1 MALMKQ
7 RKRTLILSWK
17 LLGLGGAIIYCMG
30 CNMIESYDDAGQP
43 EEGSWRNLFFVGLN
57 RMDLTNDRL
66 NRYPFNNLA
75 DVTELLG
82 KNDTGFYWQ
91 IPRSGGTTLRH
102 IFGSCLDRVQA
113 SRVSRDYCDS
123 ESDTLEIC
131 ETRLGRFVNAD
142 PSDDPGIQRARE
154 LGLARS
160 GLADVVVSSRFLHAT
175 SLFDNDG
182 VGGGGRG
189 RAFTILRHPV
199 ERSVSTF
206 YYLREATWERN
217 YNPAFK
223 TMSLLDY
230 ANHPETASN
239 WMVRWLTGKN
249 HEPELGQQDLEFA
262 KQLLRR
268 KFLILLTQ
276 DMGAS
281 VDRLVQYMGWTDDVP
296 KVGLKCA
303 RAAGLKVAAQNRN
316 NHTKIEKTT
325 KEYEELEKINNLD
338 IVLYEYAVRLFHEQ
352 QHTIFHDKTP
362 LSPLLTVSTKSDPS
376 RKMPLAE
383 KGKSVIG
390 TDSVNSQKQDAEVI
404 QSSDT
409 IGRGFRP
416 GADTGD
422 IEISWSGLSGTTFAP
437 MVSKSSLPIPP
448 AMFDLANKF
457 DKRY

>member
-1 MALMKQ
+1 MGQGRA
-7 RKRTLILSWK
+7 
-17 LLGLGGAIIYCMG
+17 GGFLRGFNRNGRSRGGDI
-30 CNMIESYDDAGQP
+30 IESYDDAGQP
-43 EEGSWRNLFFVGLN
+43 EKGSWRNPVSIDRN
-57 RMDLTNDRL
+57 HKDLTEDRL
-66 NRYPFNNLA
+66 NRYPFNNIA
-75 DVTELLG
+75 DVTEPLG

-102 IFGSCLDRVQA
+102 ILGSCLDRVQA

-123 ESDTLEIC
+123 KSDTLEIC
-131 ETRLGRFVNAD
+131 ETKFGSFVNVD
-142 PSDDPGIQRARE
+142 LSDDPGIQRARE

-182 VGGGGRG
+182 VGGGGKG

-217 YNPAFK
+217 YNPALK

-230 ANHPETASN
+230 ANHPKTASN

-249 HEPELGQQDLEFA
+249 HESELGQQDLEFA

-303 RAAGLKVAAQNRN
+303 RVAGLKVAAQNQN
-316 NHTKIEKTT
+316 DHNKIQKAT

-338 IVLYEYAVRLFHEQ
+338 IELYEYAVRLFHEQ
-352 QHTIFHDKTP
+352 QHTLFHD
-362 LSPLLTVSTKSDPS
+362 
-376 RKMPLAE
+376 
-383 KGKSVIG
+383 
-390 TDSVNSQKQDAEVI
+390 NSEEIPKQDEQKEGTLNYVKAEGQKSLVI
-404 QSSDT
+404 PDQAKVAAA
-409 IGRGFRP
+409 F
-416 GADTGD
+416 
-422 IEISWSGLSGTTFAP
+422 
-437 MVSKSSLPIPP
+437 
-448 AMFDLANKF
+448 N
-457 DKRY
+457 